1 MVKANTILLARE
13 RRLEIH
19 AELQELGS
27 VRVTDLAQR
36 FGVAEETIRRDLD
49 KLSKEGQ
56 LVRTHGGALS
66 IRNDRFDLPLGVRK
80 NSRALEKRSIAQQA
94 LLHIRPNEVIALDA
108 STSVLELVC
117 LLPDM
122 PLTVIT
128 YGLDAARLLIDR
140 PQIQVISTGG
150 ELDSKSV
157 CLLGPLAEENLRKF
171 SINKVFFSC
180 KGIDLERGYSE
191 ASTSHASIK
200 ELLIQLADRSF
211 LLADH
216 SKFGVRSMTYSG
228 DLDAV
233 DVVIT
238 DEKTDASFL
247 SALEQAGVET
257 EIVPIRNRPTPNAQ
271 ATTEANL

>member
-1 MVKANTILLARE
+1 LAD
-13 RRLEIH
+13 
-19 AELQELGS
+19 LQEQGA
-27 VRVTDLAQR
+27 VRVTALAER

-49 KLSKEGQ
+49 KLSDEGQ
-56 LVRTHGGALS
+56 LARTHGGALS
-66 IRNDRFDLPLGVRK
+66 IRNDRVDLPLAVRK
-80 NSRALEKRSIAQQA
+80 NSRAVEKQAIAQQA
-94 LLHIRPNEVIALDA
+94 LTHIQPHDVIALDA
-108 STSVLELVC
+108 STTVLELVC

-150 ELDSKSV
+150 ELDPKSV
-157 CLLGPLAEENLRKF
+157 CLLGPIAEANLRQF
-171 SINKVFFSC
+171 SIPKVFFSC

-191 ASTSHASIK
+191 ASTAHASIK
-200 ELLIQLADRSF
+200 ELLLQLADRSF

-228 DLDAV
+228 DLAAV

-238 DEKTDASFL
+238 DDQTDASFL
-247 SALEQAGVET
+247 NALKQVGVET
-257 EIVPIRNRPTPNAQ
+257 EVVPVSCTGTASQRA
-271 ATTEANL
+271 